1 MLFDGP
7 QRKLGLIDLPREE
20 RAPIVDTEHLTLTD
34 RARAEKVRFTA
45 RLIARLRPKLE
56 SVMYYPHPFT
66 RGGFVI
72 VFKNEIKGL
81 IDSIAEVYRCIP
93 PPDLSIHCLRRSE
106 LFELA
111 LPGLPLLPHYVSENL
126 HLGLA
131 LRHKGTVLY
140 GLDLR
145 AEIPVRKDFGVLL
158 ANHLEGCMMQQRA
171 HCLLTWLQQRQ
182 YLLLIDQVD
191 RQFRYL
197 MGTALLAHDVWDI
210 QMETLPEQF
219 AQYFC
224 DQPVMKTW
232 GLFDHL
238 RSTLYSDNQPDHHA
252 AAFEAVWL
260 LERFLGELKEY
271 TQ

>member
-1 MLFDGP
+1 M
-7 QRKLGLIDLPREE
+7 
-20 RAPIVDTEHLTLTD
+20 VDAENLTFTD
-34 RARAEKVRFTA
+34 RTRAEKVRFTA
-45 RLIARLRPKLE
+45 RVIARLRPKLE
-56 SVMYYPHPFT
+56 SVMHYPHPFT

-72 VFKNEIKGL
+72 VFKNEVEEL
-81 IDSIAEVYRCIP
+81 IDSIAEVYQCVP

-111 LPGLPLLPHYVSENL
+111 LPGLLLIPHYVSENL
-126 HLGLA
+126 HLGLQ

-145 AEIPVRKDFGVLL
+145 AEIPIRKDFGVLL
-158 ANHLEGCMMQQRA
+158 ANHIEDCMMQQRA

-197 MGTALLAHDVWDI
+197 MGTALLAHDVWDV
-210 QMETLPEQF
+210 QMETLPKQF

-224 DQPVMKTW
+224 NQPVMKTW
-232 GLFDHL
+232 ELFDRL
-238 RSTLYSDNQPDHHA
+238 RSTLDSDNQPDHRA

-260 LERFLGELKEY
+260 FENFLRELKEY
-271 TQ
+271 TR